1 MKIAI
6 ASGKGGTGKT
16 FVATN
21 LFDVLTRRKHRVT
34 LVDCD
39 AEAPNVLA
47 FFGAE
52 KVFEEEVT
60 QHVPVIHTERCTFCG
75 KCRDFCTYNAIFFV
89 PDLEIIQVFDELCH
103 DCGACSYACEY
114 GAITEKTVSIG
125 AVSGFKMNGNTNMIE
140 AKTKIGIM
148 SPVPHIKAALKKI
161 ENESRIVILDAPPG
175 TSCPFIQTVARADY
189 IVLVTEPT
197 PFGLSDLKQSIETLR
212 LMDKPFGVIIN
223 RSGLGNRDVHVF
235 LHKNKIPLLLE
246 IPYDRKIASFY
257 SNGKLAVSGLHGLD
271 DSLYEVYKKI
281 CSQ

>member
-39 AEAPNVLA
+39 AEAPNALA
-47 FFGAE
+47 FFEAE
-52 KVFEEEVT
+52 KNYQEEVK
-60 QHVPVIHTERCTFCG
+60 QHVPVIHTELCTFCG
-75 KCRDFCTYNAIFFV
+75 RCRDFCTYNAIFFV
-89 PDLEIIQVFDELCH
+89 PDPEIIQVFDELCH

-125 AVSGFKMNGNTNMIE
+125 AVSGFKMNGNANMIE
-140 AKTKIGIM
+140 AKTKTGIM

-161 ENESRIVILDAPPG
+161 ENERRIVILDAPPG

-223 RSGLGNRDVHVF
+223 RAGLGNRDVHDF
-235 LHKNKIPLLLE
+235 LQKNEIPLLLE
-246 IPYDRKIASFY
+246 IPYDRQIASFY
-257 SNGKLAVSGLHGLD
+257 SNGELAVSGLHSLD

-281 CSQ
+281 CTK